1 MITTRIVYQH
11 FLNNYQA
18 FIFFAFSILVKIG
31 ALAQQTVR
39 KPVGVIPDSFKS
51 SWRGTFIPS
60 ALKKE
65 KKVISLNDIS
75 ASIKNLDEQPF
86 ENDLEEVK
94 RLKEALEKEKGGF
107 ALSQIVKPRI
117 SSVNNKVY
125 TVRKMKIINRSSKSR
140 KKKRPCNCP

>member
-1 MITTRIVYQH
+1 MKKT
-11 FLNNYQA
+11 
-18 FIFFAFSILVKIG
+18 FIFFALFILIKIG
-31 ALAQQTVR
+31 ALAQQKDG
-39 KPVGVIPDSFKS
+39 KPLGIIPDSFKS

-65 KKVISLNDIS
+65 KKTLSLNDIS

-94 RLKEALEKEKGGF
+94 RLKEALDKEKRVF
-107 ALSQIVKPRI
+107 APLEIVKSRI
-117 SSVNNKVY
+117 SSVKNKIY
-125 TVRKMKIINRSSKSR
+125 TVRRMKVVKRWSKSK

>member
-1 MITTRIVYQH
+1 VNYNKNQIVVKKT
-11 FLNNYQA
+11 
-18 FIFFAFSILVKIG
+18 FIFFGFYFLIKIR
-31 ALAQQTVR
+31 ASAQQTDR
-39 KPVGVIPDSFKS
+39 KPVGIIPDSFKS

-60 ALKKE
+60 ALKRE

-86 ENDLEEVK
+86 ETDLEEVK
-94 RLKEALEKEKGGF
+94 RLKEALEKEKGVF
-107 ALSQIVKPRI
+107 TPLEIVEPRI

-140 KKKRPCNCP
+140 KKKRPCNCR

>member
-1 MITTRIVYQH
+1 MKKT
-11 FLNNYQA
+11 
-18 FIFFAFSILVKIG
+18 FIFFAFSFLIKIG
-31 ALAQQTVR
+31 ASAQHTDG
-39 KPVGVIPDSFKS
+39 KPVGIIPDSFKS

-86 ENDLEEVK
+86 ETDLEEVK

-107 ALSQIVKPRI
+107 APSEIVKSKV

-125 TVRKMKIINRSSKSR
+125 TVRKMKVVQRWSKSK